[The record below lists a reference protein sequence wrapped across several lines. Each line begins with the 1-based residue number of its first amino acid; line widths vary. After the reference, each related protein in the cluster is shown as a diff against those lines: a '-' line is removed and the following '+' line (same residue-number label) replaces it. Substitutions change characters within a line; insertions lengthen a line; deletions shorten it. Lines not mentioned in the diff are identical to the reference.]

1 MFVGRGGRTWR
12 ARLAAACVA
21 LPVAATAALVGS
33 VVTAAPA
40 EAGRISVS
48 DSTLTSRSDTV
59 TISVKLG
66 LLEHGKL
73 GLTPPGGSKPVTVA
87 KGNGP
92 KTLSY
97 TFSTA
102 CPDYDG
108 SCVEGGRTTPA
119 RNGTWTVTFGANV
132 LVLGS
137 GSESS
142 FVVKAPPAKPK
153 GVDAD
158 AVSSRKV
165 KIDWRK
171 GAEPDLTSYT
181 VAVGNRV
188 EKVGVGEAC
197 DGGSCSAT
205 LAAPASGGR
214 TAVGVAATREA
225 PGGGLSSGTAK
236 DSVKV
241 PAPARERSAGGRLP
255 GGGGSSADGGGA
267 GSFPTPRLGPGGQMP
282 GASWPDDGLPSSN
295 PYPSF
300 GVRPK
305 VAPVTNERAT
315 ARKQA
320 AIEPLAYG
328 NLRGD
333 VAVPVAMGLVLMLIG
348 GHVVLWSRAGL
359 RRGVFGRVVAAGA
372 HRARSR
378 RR

>member
-1 MFVGRGGRTWR
+1 MFAGRGGRTWR
-12 ARLAAACVA
+12 ARLAAAALV
-21 LPVAATAALVGS
+21 LPVAASVALVGS

-48 DSTLTSRSDTV
+48 DSTLTSRSDEV

-87 KGNGP
+87 KGDGP
-92 KTLSY
+92 RTLSY
-97 TFSTA
+97 TFSLSERA
-102 CPDYDG
+102 
-108 SCVEGGRTTPA
+108 TPA
-119 RNGTWTVTFGANV
+119 RNGRWTVTFGANV

-142 FVVKAPPAKPK
+142 FLVKAPPAKPK

-165 KIDWRK
+165 KVDWRR

-181 VAVGNRV
+181 VAVGNRA

-197 DGGSCSAT
+197 DGSSCSAT

-214 TAVGVAATREA
+214 TAVGVAATRQA
-225 PGGGLSSGTAK
+225 PGGSLSSNTAK

-241 PAPARERSAGGRLP
+241 PTAAQQRSAGGQVP
-255 GGGGSSADGGGA
+255 GRGGSSTAGGPGGA
-267 GSFPTPRLGPGGQMP
+267 FPTPRLGPGGQMP
-282 GASWPDDGLPSSN
+282 GADDGLPSSN

-305 VAPVTNERAT
+305 VAPVTTERTT
-315 ARKQA
+315 AKNRA
-320 AIEPLAYG
+320 AVEPLAYG

-333 VAVPVAMGLVLMLIG
+333 VAVPVAMGLVLLLLG
-348 GHVVLWSRAGL
+348 GHVVLWSRTGL

>member
-12 ARLAAACVA
+12 ARLAAACVV
-21 LPVAATAALVGS
+21 LPVAATAVLVGS
-33 VVTAAPA
+33 VITAAPA

-48 DSTLTSRSDTV
+48 DSTLTSRSDEV

-87 KGNGP
+87 KGDGP

-97 TFSTA
+97 TLSLS
-102 CPDYDG
+102 CPDFDG
-108 SCVEGGRTTPA
+108 SCVEDGRQTPA
-119 RNGTWTVTFGANV
+119 RNGRWTVTFGANV

-142 FVVKAPPAKPK
+142 FVVKAPPATPK

-165 KIDWRK
+165 KVDWRK

-181 VAVGNRV
+181 VAVGDRA

-197 DGGSCSAT
+197 DGSSCSAT
-205 LAAPASGGR
+205 LTAPASGGR
-214 TAVGVAATREA
+214 TAVGVAATRQA

-236 DSVKV
+236 DSVEV
-241 PAPARERSAGGRLP
+241 PTAARERSTAGQVPGR
-255 GGGGSSADGGGA
+255 GGSSTGGGREGA
-267 GSFPTPRLGPGGQMP
+267 FPTPELGPGGQVP

-305 VAPVTNERAT
+305 VAPVTTERT
-315 ARKQA
+315 AAKNR

-333 VAVPVAMGLVLMLIG
+333 VAVPVAMGLVLLLVG